1 MKDLDRGPALLRPA
15 TAGRLAGVAAA
26 SAVAVTYA
34 AGGAAWADKPPM
46 LHSVESIPFEAG
58 FVCGDIVLS
67 AVGGTETE
75 KVDAVLVGDRIHYN
89 LVRSY
94 QHLVFAGSDGGT
106 YRGGASVH
114 LTALLDATGEPI
126 STREVVHVAF
136 GSPGFFHEVIVDDD
150 APIPTGSCE
159 IIDE

>member
-1 MKDLDRGPALLRPA
+1 MKDLGRGPTLPRPA
-15 TAGRLAGVAAA
+15 AATRLLGIVAA

-46 LHSVESIPFEAG
+46 LHTVETSPSEGSFL
-58 FVCGDIVLS
+58 CGDIVLT

-75 KVDAVLVGDRIHYN
+75 RVDAVLVGDRIHYN

-94 QHLVFAGSDGGT
+94 RHLVFVGSDGGS

-114 LTALLDATGEPI
+114 LTALLDAAGEPI

-150 APIPTGSCE
+150 EPIETGSCQIAGE
-159 IIDE
+159 